1 MAKNDTADER
11 ISTEEIKQDV
21 QNTKDEIH
29 QYQEEI
35 SVLSN
40 NRIKNK
46 VDIYIRQGRIFEREN
61 FISKLEELLKHRK
74 KLSYT

>member
-1 MAKNDTADER
+1 MKKSELKTR
-11 ISTEEIKQDV
+11 IPTEEIKQDI
-21 QNTKDEIH
+21 QDTKDEIY

-61 FISKLEELLKHRK
+61 FISKLEELLKYRK
-74 KLSYT
+74 N